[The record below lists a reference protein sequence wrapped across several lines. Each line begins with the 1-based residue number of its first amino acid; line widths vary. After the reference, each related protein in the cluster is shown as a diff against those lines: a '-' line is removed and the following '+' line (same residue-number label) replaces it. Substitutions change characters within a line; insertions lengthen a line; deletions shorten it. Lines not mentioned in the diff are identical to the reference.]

1 MAAMPNLRIIYSNA
15 ADSSTVT
22 ASSTAGTLVAANML
36 NDRKVSVHRSVGTS
50 VTYTLRWAN
59 PQRVGGVAL
68 PATNLSR
75 HATVRVRLYEDPG
88 MYSCVGD
95 SGVRE
100 ACPTS
105 TLGLYDW
112 GAPRDAR
119 AFPFGGASKVAVWF
133 SAQPGTVTACTI
145 ELTDPDNE
153 AGYIDCSRLVVG
165 PYWEPEKNADYGAS
179 AGVSD
184 LSKVQRSDSGDTMT
198 LRGPMFETMR
208 LQLSDLRESSR
219 GNLAKI
225 IRSAGTSRNL
235 FYSLLPEA
243 QVPVAPVSFGGA
255 PLLSEDPV
263 VELEVG
269 GQPLLLQNGV
279 VSIENPNSDILVSG
293 DASAEQDHM
302 IYGKRANSAFSFEY
316 FDGFSLP
323 IEIEGW

>member
-36 NDRKVSVHRSVGTS
+36 NERKVSVHRSVGVS
-50 VTYTLRWAN
+50 VTYTLTWAK

-68 PATNLSR
+68 PATNLSQ
-75 HATVRVRLYEDPG
+75 HATIRVRLYEDAEHTVP
-88 MYSCVGD
+88 VGD
-95 SGVRE
+95 SGVRQ

-133 SAQPGTVTACTI
+133 PDQPSTVVACTI
-145 ELTDPDNE
+145 ELSDPDNE

-165 PYWEPEKNADYGAS
+165 PYWEPEKNADYGAN
-179 AGVSD
+179 AGVTD
-184 LSKVQRSDSGDTMT
+184 LSKVVRSDSGDAMT

-208 LQLSDLRESSR
+208 LQMSDLKETSR

-225 IRSAGTSRNL
+225 IRSAGASRNL
-235 FYSLLPEA
+235 FYSLLPLA
-243 QVPVAPVSFGGA
+243 PRPVVPISVGED
-255 PLLSEDPV
+255 LLS
-263 VELEVG
+263 G
-269 GQPLLLQNGV
+269 GVALGSPG
-279 VSIENPNSDILVSG
+279 SDIFVAG

-302 IYGKRANSAFSFEY
+302 IYGKRANGAFTFEH
-316 FDGFSLP
+316 FDAFSLP

>member
-50 VTYTLRWAN
+50 VIYTLRWAT

-75 HATVRVRLYEDPG
+75 HATVRIRLYEDAG
-88 MYSCVGD
+88 MFSRVGD
-95 SGVRE
+95 SGVRK

-119 AFPFGGASKVAVWF
+119 AFPWGGASKVAVWF
-133 SAQPGTVTACTI
+133 SAQPSTVRACTI
-145 ELTDPDNE
+145 ELMDPDNE

-198 LRGPMFETMR
+198 QRGPMFETLR

-243 QVPVAPVSFGGA
+243 QVSTTALGA
-255 PLLSEDPV
+255 DGANLLSDNPS
-263 VELEVG
+263 G
-269 GQPLLLQNGV
+269 G
-279 VSIENPNSDILVSG
+279 ILVSG

-302 IYGKRANSAFSFEY
+302 IYGKRANGAFSFEY

>member
-1 MAAMPNLRIIYSNA
+1 MPNLRIIYSNA

-36 NDRKVSVHRSVGTS
+36 NERKVSVHRSTGTS
-50 VTYTLRWAN
+50 VTYTLTWAK

-68 PATNLSR
+68 PATNLSQ
-75 HATVRVRLYEDPG
+75 HATVRVRLYEDAALTVPIA
-88 MYSCVGD
+88 D
-95 SGVRE
+95 SGVRR

-119 AFPFGGASKVAVWF
+119 AFPFGGASKVALWF
-133 SAQPGTVTACTI
+133 PGQPSTVSACTI
-145 ELTDPDNE
+145 ELADPDNE

-165 PYWEPEKNADYGAS
+165 PYWEAEKNADYGAS
-179 AGVSD
+179 AGVTD

-198 LRGPMFETMR
+198 QRGPLFETLR
-208 LQLSDLRESSR
+208 LQMSDIKETAR

-225 IRSAGTSRNL
+225 VRSAGSSRNL
-235 FYSLLPEA
+235 FYSLLPQA
-243 QVPVAPVSFGGA
+243 PRPIVPLGFGGST
-255 PLLSEDPV
+255 LLSEDPV

-269 GQPLLLQNGV
+269 GQPLLLGGV
-279 VSIENPNSDILVSG
+279 VALENPNSDIFVTG

-302 IYGKRANSAFSFEY
+302 IYGKRANGAFT
-316 FDGFSLP
+316 FDHFDSFSLP